1 MEILDIVDEYGN
13 PTGKTAEREIVHRR
27 GLFHRTSHLW
37 VLRRRG
43 DTLQLLLQKRSEDK
57 DSFPGCFDIS
67 SAGHI
72 PAGHDFVPSAIREL
86 KEELG
91 LCARPEELI
100 YLGTRKIVD
109 DRVFHGA
116 PFHDRQISRV
126 YAIFRDIEAENINFQ
141 RAEIQEVEWQSLD
154 FCRNMV
160 SSGTPANCVSMEEI
174 KMIENRFVYEHK
186 TS

>member
-13 PTGKTAEREIVHRR
+13 PTGETAERDIAHRR

-72 PAGHDFVPSAIREL
+72 PAGQDFVPSAIREL

-100 YLGTRKIVD
+100 YLGTRKIAD
-109 DRVFHGA
+109 DNVFHGA

-126 YAIFRDIEAENINFQ
+126 YAIFRDIEAENISFQ
-141 RAEIQEVEWQSLD
+141 RAEIQAVQWQSLD

-160 SSGTPANCVSMEEI
+160 SSGTPANCVSMEELN
-174 KMIENRFVYEHK
+174 MIEKRFAG
-186 TS
+186 T